1 MSERRHLIEARAPAR
16 VSIKSRNYAS
26 VFFSAC
32 LVTRR
37 SILERSFVVL
47 EKFLRAKPTT
57 AFYL

>member
-16 VSIKSRNYAS
+16 VSIKSRNYAC

-37 SILERSFVVL
+37 SITELSPRPRS
-47 EKFLRAKPTT
+47 KKTPPHYTT
-57 AFYL
+57 TIV